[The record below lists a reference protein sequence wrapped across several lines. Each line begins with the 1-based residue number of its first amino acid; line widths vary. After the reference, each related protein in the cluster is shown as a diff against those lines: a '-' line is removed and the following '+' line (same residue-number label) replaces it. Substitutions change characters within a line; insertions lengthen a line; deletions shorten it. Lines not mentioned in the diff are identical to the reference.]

1 MVIMA
6 LELADYYFE
15 TISPT
20 YYFKDNSQ
28 VNSDFFYFF
37 GYYFFDIVMNIKC
50 HLALHLS
57 SHIAECNAL

>member
-15 TISPT
+15 TSSPT

-28 VNSDFFYFF
+28 VNSDFFLFF
-37 GYYFFDIVMNIKC
+37 WLLFF
-50 HLALHLS
+50 
-57 SHIAECNAL
+57 